1 VVKQALLGFSTNC
14 ERFVNQFN
22 SNVKILWK
30 TSGRSVIFVELV
42 HSRLHVAEGTLDIKG
57 GPVRM
62 KAAKEGSVD
71 INGLS
76 AVVYQNNGNPTAFGL
91 GLSQGAFQRLQ
102 RGGRGVKVLP
112 NPTRSGYSQRRIR
125 RPGLNLARQ

>member
-1 VVKQALLGFSTNC
+1 MVKQALLGFSTNC

-22 SNVKILWK
+22 YNVKILWK
-30 TSGRSVIFVELV
+30 TLSRSVIFVGQV
-42 HSRLHVAEGTLDIKG
+42 RSMSHVAEGALDIKG

-76 AVVYQNNGNPTAFGL
+76 AVVYQDN
-91 GLSQGAFQRLQ
+91 
-102 RGGRGVKVLP
+102 
-112 NPTRSGYSQRRIR
+112 
-125 RPGLNLARQ
+125 